1 MRKTIKKIFY
11 LLDYDD
17 KKKTI
22 IFIFLLLL
30 TTFLETLSLAIVYP
44 LIKILINKSLAINFF
59 NIFEFKIPN
68 AWTLY
73 ETSLY
78 LILAIFFFYI
88 LKTLYLFFFYFWK
101 SNFIHKLNNKICE
114 KLMIKYLYSPFSFFF
129 YKNSSDFIRS
139 ITYDSGHLNTG
150 IDSYIKLFI
159 EILSIIGILL
169 VLFLINPI
177 LAIFILFIFSVLSY
191 CFIFFLNKKIH
202 NWAKKKQ
209 YYKSSVYKNLQE
221 AFILIREIILKGSQ
235 QYFIKK
241 FNTNNSNLNILSRNL
256 MFTSDLPKIIL
267 EIITIFIIC
276 VLFASYYYFNSN
288 IIDLI
293 PIITVYILAIIRI
306 VPCFS
311 RIINCKQNISA
322 SSPSINL
329 LYEEIINLNSKK
341 INKPKNNK
349 KIEFKKEI
357 EIKNL
362 FYKYPNK
369 NNYIFKNLNFT
380 IKKNSLVFFV
390 GPSGIGKSTLADL
403 ISGLISADK
412 GSINVDK
419 KAILTSDENWKRKI
433 GYISQTTH
441 LFDDSIK
448 NNILF
453 GSEEIN
459 KINFNRVL
467 KFAQLNKFLSSLS
480 NGINYYVGEDGKNL
494 SGGQKQRISIAR
506 GLYNSPEVLI
516 CDEITSA
523 LDVKNTNNILKILR
537 SLKEKMTIILITH
550 NTKIISYADK
560 VFYFKKNK
568 DAEVILSEK

>member
-1 MRKTIKKIFY
+1 MKKTIERIFY

-22 IFIFLLLL
+22 IFIFLLLVA
-30 TTFLETLSLAIVYP
+30 TFLETLSLGIVYP
-44 LIKILINKSLAINFF
+44 LIKILINQSSTINFF
-59 NIFEFKIPN
+59 NLIEFKIPN

-73 ETSLY
+73 KISLY
-78 LILAIFFFYI
+78 LVSVILFFYI

-101 SNFIHKLNNKICE
+101 SNFIYNLNNKICE
-114 KLMIKYLYSPFSFFF
+114 KLMIKYLYSSFSYFFN
-129 YKNSSDFIRS
+129 KNSSDFIRS
-139 ITYDSGHLNTG
+139 ITYDSGNLNVG
-150 IDSYIKLFI
+150 IDSYIKLII
-159 EILSIIGILL
+159 ESLTIIGILL

-177 LAIFILFIFSVLSY
+177 LAILIFFIFSFLSY
-191 CFIFFLNKKIH
+191 IFIFFLNKKIQ

-221 AFILIREIILKGSQ
+221 SFILIREIILKGSQ
-235 QYFIKK
+235 KYFIKK

-256 MFTSDLPKIIL
+256 MFTSDLPKIIF

-276 VLFASYYYFNSN
+276 ALFAGYYYFNTN

-293 PIITVYILAIIRI
+293 PIITVYILAIIKI
-306 VPCFS
+306 VPSFS

-329 LYEEIINLNSKK
+329 LYEEIVSSNLKK
-341 INKPKNNK
+341 INAVNNNK

-357 EIKNL
+357 QIKNL
-362 FYKYPNK
+362 FYKYPK
-369 NNYIFKNLNFT
+369 SNNYVFKDLNLK

-403 ISGLISADK
+403 ISGLISPDK

-419 KAILTSDENWKRKI
+419 RKILISDENWKRKI
-433 GYISQTTH
+433 GYISQTVH
-441 LFDDSIK
+441 LLDDSIK

-453 GSEEIN
+453 GSEEPN
-459 KINFNRVL
+459 KKNLDLVI
-467 KFAQLNKFLSSLS
+467 KFTQLNKFLSSLL
-480 NGINYYVGEDGKNL
+480 NGVNYHVGEDGKNL

-506 GLYNSPEVLI
+506 GLYNNPEVLI
-516 CDEITSA
+516 CDEITSS
-523 LDVKNTNNILKILR
+523 LDAKNTNNILKILR
-537 SLKEKMTIILITH
+537 SLAKKMTIILITH

-560 VFYFKKNK
+560 VFYFKNNK
-568 DAEVILSEK
+568 ESEVNVSEK

>member
-1 MRKTIKKIFY
+1 MKKTIERIFY

-22 IFIFLLLL
+22 IFIFLLLVA
-30 TTFLETLSLAIVYP
+30 TFLETLSLGIVYP
-44 LIKILINKSLAINFF
+44 LIKILINQSLTINFF
-59 NIFEFKIPN
+59 NLIEFKIPN
-68 AWTLY
+68 EWTLY
-73 ETSLY
+73 KISLY
-78 LILAIFFFYI
+78 LMSVILFFYI

-101 SNFIHKLNNKICE
+101 SNFIYNLNNKICE
-114 KLMIKYLYSPFSFFF
+114 KLMIKYLYSSFSYFFN
-129 YKNSSDFIRS
+129 KNSSDFIRS
-139 ITYDSGHLNTG
+139 ITYDSGNLNVA
-150 IDSYIKLFI
+150 IDSYIKLII
-159 EILSIIGILL
+159 ESLTIIGILL

-177 LAIFILFIFSVLSY
+177 LAILIFFIFSFLSY
-191 CFIFFLNKKIH
+191 IFIFFLNKKIQ

-221 AFILIREIILKGSQ
+221 SFILIREIILKGSQ
-235 QYFIKK
+235 KYFIKK

-256 MFTSDLPKIIL
+256 MFTSDLPKIIF

-276 VLFASYYYFNSN
+276 ALFAGYYYFNTN

-293 PIITVYILAIIRI
+293 PIITVYILAIIKI
-306 VPCFS
+306 VPSFS

-329 LYEEIINLNSKK
+329 LYEEIVSSNLKK
-341 INKPKNNK
+341 INAVNNNK

-357 EIKNL
+357 QIKNL
-362 FYKYPNK
+362 FYKYPK
-369 NNYIFKNLNFT
+369 SNNYVFKDLNLK

-403 ISGLISADK
+403 ISGLISPDK

-419 KAILTSDENWKRKI
+419 QKILTSDENWKRKI
-433 GYISQTTH
+433 GYISQTVH
-441 LFDDSIK
+441 LLDDSIK

-453 GSEEIN
+453 GSEEPN
-459 KINFNRVL
+459 KKNLDLVI
-467 KFAQLNKFLSSLS
+467 KFTQLNKFLSSLL
-480 NGINYYVGEDGKNL
+480 NGVNYHVGEDGKNL

-506 GLYNSPEVLI
+506 GLYNNPEVLI
-516 CDEITSA
+516 CDEITSS
-523 LDVKNTNNILKILR
+523 LDAKNTNNILKILR
-537 SLKEKMTIILITH
+537 SLAKKMTIILITH

-560 VFYFKKNK
+560 VFYFKNNK
-568 DAEVILSEK
+568 ESEVNVSEK

>member
-1 MRKTIKKIFY
+1 MKKNIKKIFY

-44 LIKILINKSLAINFF
+44 LIKILINKSPAINFF
-59 NIFEFKIPN
+59 NIFEIKIPN

-78 LILAIFFFYI
+78 LILVIFFFYI

-114 KLMIKYLYSPFSFFF
+114 KLMVKYLYSPFSFFF

-159 EILSIIGILL
+159 EILSIIGIIL

-177 LAIFILFIFSVLSY
+177 LAIFILFIFSVISY
-191 CFIFFLNKKIH
+191 YFIFFLNKKIH

-209 YYKSSVYKNLQE
+209 YYKSSVYKNIQE

-235 QYFIKK
+235 KYFIKK
-241 FNTNNSNLNILSRNL
+241 FNTNNSNLNSLSRNL

-276 VLFASYYYFNSN
+276 ALFAGYYYFNTN

-293 PIITVYILAIIRI
+293 PIITVYILAIIKI
-306 VPCFS
+306 VPSFS

-322 SSPSINL
+322 SLPSINL
-329 LYEEIINLNSKK
+329 LYEEIVSSNLKRINALN
-341 INKPKNNK
+341 NNK

-357 EIKNL
+357 QIKNL
-362 FYKYPNK
+362 FYKYPK
-369 NNYIFKNLNFT
+369 SNNYVFKDLNLK

-403 ISGLISADK
+403 ISGLISPDK

-419 KAILTSDENWKRKI
+419 KKILISDENWKRKI
-433 GYISQTTH
+433 GYISQTVH
-441 LFDDSIK
+441 LLDDSIK

-453 GSEEIN
+453 GSEEPN
-459 KINFNRVL
+459 KKNLDLVI
-467 KFAQLNKFLSSLS
+467 KFTQLNKFLSSLL
-480 NGINYYVGEDGKNL
+480 NGVNYHVGENGKNL

-506 GLYNSPEVLI
+506 GLYNNPEVLI
-516 CDEITSA
+516 CDEITSS
-523 LDVKNTNNILKILR
+523 LDAKNTNNILKILR
-537 SLKEKMTIILITH
+537 SLAKKMTIILITH

-560 VFYFKKNK
+560 VFYFKNNK
-568 DAEVILSEK
+568 ELEVNVSEK

>member
-1 MRKTIKKIFY
+1 MKKTIKKIFY

-44 LIKILINKSLAINFF
+44 LFKILINQPSTINFF
-59 NIFEFKIPN
+59 NLIEFKIPN

-73 ETSLY
+73 EISLY
-78 LILAIFFFYI
+78 LMSVILFFYI

-101 SNFIHKLNNKICE
+101 SKFIYNLNNKICE
-114 KLMIKYLYSPFSFFF
+114 KLMIKYLYSPFSYFFN
-129 YKNSSDFIRS
+129 KNSSDFIRS
-139 ITYDSGHLNTG
+139 IAYDSGNLNLG
-150 IDSYIKLFI
+150 IDSYIKLII
-159 EILSIIGILL
+159 ESLTIIGILL

-177 LAIFILFIFSVLSY
+177 LAILIFFIFSFLSY
-191 CFIFFLNKKIH
+191 ILIFFLNKKIH

-221 AFILIREIILKGSQ
+221 SFILIREIILKANQ
-235 QYFIKK
+235 KYFIKK
-241 FNTNNSNLNILSRNL
+241 FNNNNSNLNILSRNL
-256 MFTSDLPKIIL
+256 MFTSDLPKIIF
-267 EIITIFIIC
+267 EVITIFIIC
-276 VLFASYYYFNSN
+276 ALFAGYYYFNTN

-293 PIITVYILAIIRI
+293 PIITVYILAIIKI
-306 VPCFS
+306 VPSFS

-329 LYEEIINLNSKK
+329 LYEEIVTSNSKK
-341 INKPKNNK
+341 INAVNNNK

-357 EIKNL
+357 QIKNL
-362 FYKYPNK
+362 FYKYPK
-369 NNYIFKNLNFT
+369 SNNYVFKDLNLK

-403 ISGLISADK
+403 ISGLISPDK

-419 KAILTSDENWKRKI
+419 RKILISDENWKRKI
-433 GYISQTTH
+433 GYISQTVH
-441 LFDDSIK
+441 LLDDSIK

-453 GSEEIN
+453 GSEETN
-459 KINFNRVL
+459 KKNLDLVI
-467 KFAQLNKFLSSLS
+467 KFTQLNKFLSSLL
-480 NGINYYVGEDGKNL
+480 NGVNYHVGEDGKNL

-506 GLYNSPEVLI
+506 GLYNNPEVLI
-516 CDEITSA
+516 CDEITSS
-523 LDVKNTNNILKILR
+523 LDAKNTNNILKILR
-537 SLKEKMTIILITH
+537 SLAKKMTIILITH

-568 DAEVILSEK
+568 ESEVNVSEK